1 MNKIYAPYTI
11 FGRTIDVPV
20 VTYTDGKRDN
30 PPKRIWD
37 KEMWIEREEDWYGL
51 PRKGIVRVVERQEYL
66 KERTKYPADVFKV
79 VKNQHRNVSEA
90 DFAKWQQEREKDKAR
105 IKELEK
111 QVSELSGELSYWT
124 RAAASASIQRT

>member
-1 MNKIYAPYTI
+1 MNKVYAPYTI

-51 PRKGIVRVVERQEYL
+51 PNKGIVRVVERQEYL
-66 KERTKYPADVFKV
+66 KERAKYPDDVFKV
-79 VKNQHRNVSEA
+79 PKKNPYNSVSEA
-90 DFAKWQQEREKDKAR
+90 DFAKWQQYRQQQEDSIKKLTER
-105 IKELEK
+105 I
-111 QVSELSGELSYWT
+111 GELQDEVRYWQQQAM
-124 RAAASASIQRT
+124 RSVIRD